1 MDQGAGYFL
10 GHLLEKWSNYFS
22 GMSSLD
28 FTWLVIGLLGQTLF
42 MMRFIVQ
49 WIHSEKHKKSLIP
62 VSFWYLCLSGGLVVL
77 AYGIHRLDPVI
88 IMGQLP
94 GTFVY
99 LRNLIL
105 IRREQSGA
113 GLVQIIEDDLK
124 NEANTPVVEE

>member
-1 MDQGAGYFL
+1 
-10 GHLLEKWSNYFS
+10 
-22 GMSSLD
+22 
-28 FTWLVIGLLGQTLF
+28 
-42 MMRFIVQ
+42 
-49 WIHSEKHKKSLIP
+49 
-62 VSFWYLCLSGGLVVL
+62 
-77 AYGIHRLDPVI
+77 
-88 IMGQLP
+88 LP

>member
-1 MDQGAGYFL
+1 
-10 GHLLEKWSNYFS
+10 
-22 GMSSLD
+22 
-28 FTWLVIGLLGQTLF
+28 
-42 MMRFIVQ
+42 
-49 WIHSEKHKKSLIP
+49 
-62 VSFWYLCLSGGLVVL
+62 VSFWYLSLSGGLVVL